1 MPSTYAHRYFGE
13 KVRAQ
18 LTGSAAEI
26 IDHKRELFDIG
37 LHGPDIL
44 FYHKPLLYNRVNQL
58 GRDMHKEKGRRFFG
72 DVKPQLAKSVDP
84 EGALSYILGFICHF
98 ALDSQCHPYVDQ
110 AIEKTGVSHMEIETE
125 FDKMLMRRDGFD
137 PWIFDSASHLHTS
150 RQSSEVIAPL
160 LGVSE
165 KDAYAAVKGMKGYAG
180 FFKTTNPVTRGVSF
194 FFLKISG
201 LSKNIRGLFLN
212 KKDHPK
218 CKESSLVLAQKLD
231 EAVPL
236 GAALIENYMDFL
248 EGEGQLSD
256 SFERTYE

>member
-18 LTGSAAEI
+18 LTGRAAEI

-44 FYHKPLLYNRVNQL
+44 FYHKPLLYNKVNQL
-58 GRDMHKEKGRRFFG
+58 GRDMHKEKGRRFFT
-72 DVKPQLAKSVDP
+72 DVKPLIAASGDV

-98 ALDSQCHPYVDQ
+98 ALDSQCHPYVNQ
-110 AIEKTGVSHMEIETE
+110 AIEETGVSHMEIETE
-125 FDKMLMRRDGFD
+125 FDKMLMCRDGFD
-137 PWIFDSASHLHTS
+137 PWDFDSASHLHTS
-150 RQSSEVIAPL
+150 SQSSKVIAPL

-212 KKDHPK
+212 KADQPK
-218 CKESSLVLAQKLD
+218 CRKSSALLAQKLD

-236 GAALIENYMDFL
+236 GTALIENYMDFF
-248 EGEGQLSD
+248 ERNTPLSA